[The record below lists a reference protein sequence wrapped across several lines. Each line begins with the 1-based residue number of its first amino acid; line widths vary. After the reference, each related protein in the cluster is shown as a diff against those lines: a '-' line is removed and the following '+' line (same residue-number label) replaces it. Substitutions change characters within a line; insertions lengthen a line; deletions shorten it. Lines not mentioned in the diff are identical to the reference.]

1 MEQHDDTR
9 IAAMRR
15 HPSNGGA
22 GTGIGTASPQPVASH
37 DADSER
43 GSLVTEYGLLA
54 VIAATIAGVV
64 MQWASQGALVGLF
77 NALLEEARALV
88 GA

>member
-1 MEQHDDTR
+1 MEQHDETR
-9 IAAMRR
+9 LAAMRR
-15 HPSNGGA
+15 HPSNGGRGLA
-22 GTGIGTASPQPVASH
+22 NAEPAARPDG
-37 DADSER
+37 DSEQ

-64 MQWASQGALVGLF
+64 MQWASQGALVNLF
-77 NALLEEARALV
+77 NALLEESRALV

>member
-1 MEQHDDTR
+1 MNKSSVRHRFAADD
-9 IAAMRR
+9 
-15 HPSNGGA
+15 
-22 GTGIGTASPQPVASH
+22 
-37 DADSER
+37 

-54 VIAATIAGVV
+54 LVAATVAGVV

-77 NALLEEARALV
+77 NALIGQARNIV

>member
-1 MEQHDDTR
+1 
-9 IAAMRR
+9 MRR
-15 HPSNGGA
+15 KTDMRQRLA
-22 GTGIGTASPQPVASH
+22 AE
-37 DADSER
+37 D

-54 VIAATIAGVV
+54 LVAATIAGVV

-77 NALLEEARALV
+77 NALIGQARNIV

>member
-1 MEQHDDTR
+1 MNTSSVRHRFAADD
-9 IAAMRR
+9 
-15 HPSNGGA
+15 
-22 GTGIGTASPQPVASH
+22 
-37 DADSER
+37 

-54 VIAATIAGVV
+54 LVAATVAGVV

-77 NALLEEARALV
+77 NALIGQARNIV

>member
-1 MEQHDDTR
+1 MNTR
-9 IAAMRR
+9 AVLHRL
-15 HPSNGGA
+15 
-22 GTGIGTASPQPVASH
+22 
-37 DADSER
+37 ADED

-54 VIAATIAGVV
+54 LIAATVAGVV

-77 NALLEEARALV
+77 NALIGQARNIV